1 MHEILETDH
10 VDESDDEGA
19 VYKYYTAKA
28 STKKERKQSGKVKM
42 EIKYVVQFCRVHR
55 EAKVC
60 SSGRSCCR
68 IQDVN
73 LGVYQL
79 NHHLGKHGAAG

>member
-28 STKKERKQSGKVKM
+28 STKKERTA
-42 EIKYVVQFCRVHR
+42 R
-55 EAKVC
+55 A
-60 SSGRSCCR
+60 GRSKS
-68 IQDVN
+68 VF
-73 LGVYQL
+73 V
-79 NHHLGKHGAAG
+79 GKILLQNSRCELRYVPPLILL